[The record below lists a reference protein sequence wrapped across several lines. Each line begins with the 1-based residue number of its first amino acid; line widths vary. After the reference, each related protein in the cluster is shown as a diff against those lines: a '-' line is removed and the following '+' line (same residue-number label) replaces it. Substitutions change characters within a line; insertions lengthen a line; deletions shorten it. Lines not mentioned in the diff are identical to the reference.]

1 PVFSEGL
8 EFSVRSSGGGDFVDT
23 GGQGH
28 VLLRERPFGMGAQGQ
43 VDRVIADVDVRVVI
57 GLLSGLGDVVDQAD
71 GVGKS
76 GQVDGT
82 SDHGPLGVA
91 GPVGK
96 SRQAVLD
103 LVIGEFH
110 GGSWSPA
117 LVVECVGTCIPA
129 AGKVSHQRSKI
140 AEGSFGVGAA

>member
-1 PVFSEGL
+1 
-8 EFSVRSSGGGDFVDT
+8 
-23 GGQGH
+23 
-28 VLLRERPFGMGAQGQ
+28 MGAQGQ

-110 GGSWSPA
+110 GGGWSPA
-117 LVVECVGTCIPA
+117 WVVGCAGRSLAAA
-129 AGKVSHQRSKI
+129 AGVPT
-140 AEGSFGVGAA
+140 AG